1 MTGIGPVELDHIR
14 ESQALSY
21 YKRWVSEIFNV
32 IQIDLYVCE
41 QKEFEGAAD
50 WSVGHLDDG
59 NIACKLISD
68 RVYVRASLLATGL
81 QYSYEMTLRIG
92 MERCD
97 CRILS

>member
-1 MTGIGPVELDHIR
+1 MELDHIR

-41 QKEFEGAAD
+41 QKEFEGATD
-50 WSVGHLDDG
+50 WSVGNLDDG
-59 NIACKLISD
+59 NVACKVISD
-68 RVYVRASLLATGL
+68 RVYVRASLLAIGL
-81 QYSYEMTLRIG
+81 RYSYEMTLRIG

-97 CRILS
+97 CRTLS